1 MNRSAK
7 GGLGRACT
15 MRAKAFSFTHRTKVI
30 ADGTERKSN
39 A

>member
-7 GGLGRACT
+7 GGIGRACT
-15 MRAKAFSFTHRTKVI
+15 MRAKAFSSTHRTKVI
-30 ADGTERKSN
+30 AGGTERKNS